1 MKPTNNIEIEPVQF
15 VVFSKLLFFIIK
27 YLIAP
32 IAGVLLCLGEIPFPP
47 ISRRVQFI
55 HYDRLPLWEGKIIV
69 ALTHNSWLD
78 AIIAALIYFPWWFR
92 EILKDILDLA
102 KDLWLFF
109 VRLGHFII
117 DERVKIKVKTG
128 DNVIFSKDV
137 PMTAA
142 DKYNLRHFQFLRGWL
157 FYINRAKGREA
168 KKDRSR
174 AYRLG
179 RMNLNSGGR
188 INVFA
193 EGGMLDS
200 ALKEEKIYDVKTH
213 QPILRLLQ
221 PGVGQWA
228 SETGAKIVPVRI
240 IGADKILPRRKFP
253 FPRFWHRLII
263 IIGEPLVFPVGTPPK
278 EITEKLTSSLIN
290 LWYEGQKK

>member
-1 MKPTNNIEIEPVQF
+1 MKPIKIEIEPVQF
-15 VVFSKLLFFIIK
+15 VVFNKFLFFIIK
-27 YLIAP
+27 YVLTP
-32 IAGVLLCLGEIPFPP
+32 IAGILLCLGEIPFPP

-78 AIIAALIYFPWWFR
+78 TVIAPLIYFPWWFR
-92 EILKDILDLA
+92 EIFRDIWDLV
-102 KDLWLFF
+102 KDLCLFF
-109 VRLGHFII
+109 VHLGHFII

-128 DNVIFSKDV
+128 DDVIFSKDV

-142 DKYNLRHFQFLRGWL
+142 DKHNLRHFQFLRGWL
-157 FYINRAKGREA
+157 FYINRAKGGAARR
-168 KKDRSR
+168 DRAR

-179 RMNLNSGGR
+179 RMNLNNGGR
-188 INVFA
+188 INVFV

-200 ALKEEKIYDVKTH
+200 ATDEEKIYDIKTR
-213 QPILRLLQ
+213 QPILRKLQ

-240 IGADKILPRRKFP
+240 IGADKIMPRRKFP

-263 IIGEPLVFPVGTPPK
+263 IIGEPLVFPIGTSP
-278 EITEKLTSSLIN
+278 EVITDKLTSALID